1 MPCGSACGF
10 SFTGIAHA
18 LLLISSSWADK
29 RFCCCCCCYHHF
41 HFVIIVVLISTFT
54 VIIIVTV
61 LIIIISSSS
70 SAPDDSTRAYI
81 WLVHSMSNL
90 SRSTQ
95 QMRHSVCSVTVH
107 KIRIRMQETAIAS
120 FLWTGIV
127 FTCLV
132 AKLEFFCKLTITLT
146 TTWWLE
152 SIVRCSSSCS
162 VDHMALHS
170 LTRQTS

>member
-41 HFVIIVVLISTFT
+41 HFVIIVVLIITFT

-61 LIIIISSSS
+61 LIIIISSS

-107 KIRIRMQETAIAS
+107 KIRIRLQETAIAS

-146 TTWWLE
+146 TT
-152 SIVRCSSSCS
+152 
-162 VDHMALHS
+162 
-170 LTRQTS
+170 